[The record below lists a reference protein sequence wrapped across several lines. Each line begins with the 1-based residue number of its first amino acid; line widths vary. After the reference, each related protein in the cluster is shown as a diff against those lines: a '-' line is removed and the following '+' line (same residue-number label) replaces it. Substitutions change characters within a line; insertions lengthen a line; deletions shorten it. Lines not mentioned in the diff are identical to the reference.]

1 MNGVFLDNYGGVI
14 KYQPGIINPMEK
26 YTLEQFYHL
35 KKQNE
40 NLKKM
45 FWILDFP
52 VAYDR
57 WLFGP
62 KKEKNFLHH
71 HLTATQ

>member
-26 YTLEQFYHL
+26 YTLEQFHHL

-52 VAYDR
+52 VAYGR
-57 WLFGP
+57 
-62 KKEKNFLHH
+62 
-71 HLTATQ
+71 